1 MTLRTSNLPKADTRA
16 SHIEIVITDILEAAQ
31 EEFAVNGFA
40 GARMQVIADRAGY
53 PKANVHYHFKN
64 KTSLYLAVLDRIV
77 TRWDDY
83 LNDISVDDDPAVV
96 LDTFIREKVQ
106 FSFDEPS
113 ASRLFANEIIHGAPH
128 LRKHISS
135 QIRPYVIDRVAVIQS
150 WIDAGKMMSVD
161 PMRLI
166 FLIWSTTQHYA
177 DFQSQIL
184 IVTKQKKYTQ
194 EYRQETADFL
204 SKLILS
210 GCGLTLPSKNNQL
223 T

>member
-1 MTLRTSNLPKADTRA
+1 
-16 SHIEIVITDILEAAQ
+16 
-31 EEFAVNGFA
+31 
-40 GARMQVIADRAGY
+40 
-53 PKANVHYHFKN
+53 
-64 KTSLYLAVLDRIV
+64 
-77 TRWDDY
+77 
-83 LNDISVDDDPAVV
+83 
-96 LDTFIREKVQ
+96 
-106 FSFDEPS
+106 
-113 ASRLFANEIIHGAPH
+113 
-128 LRKHISS
+128 
-135 QIRPYVIDRVAVIQS
+135 
-150 WIDAGKMMSVD
+150 MMSVD